1 MRNATF
7 IEVNSKWGK
16 GKCGLGSSTW
26 RKAREEERE
35 VCLVRKGDHERNG
48 LGF

>member
-1 MRNATF
+1 MRNATC

-16 GKCGLGSSTW
+16 DMCGLESSTW
-26 RKAREEERE
+26 RKAREEGRE
-35 VCLVRKGDHERNG
+35 VCLVGKGDHEGNG